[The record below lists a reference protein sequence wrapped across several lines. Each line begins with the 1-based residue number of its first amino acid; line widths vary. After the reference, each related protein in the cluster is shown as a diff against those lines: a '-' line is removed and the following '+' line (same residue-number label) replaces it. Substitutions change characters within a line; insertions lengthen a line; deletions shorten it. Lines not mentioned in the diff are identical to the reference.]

1 MCYETVNL
9 MNKEEFEKIDKVI
22 RRERLYANVDL
33 MRADVMARFGIS
45 RHRLNYLLTKY
56 AEGMSFPQY
65 INAIRLEEAYDFIT
79 YHPEMSIAEVA
90 AEVGLTPPN
99 LRELFKR
106 RYGITPSIY
115 RTHLE

>member
-1 MCYETVNL
+1 

-22 RRERLYANVDL
+22 RRERLYANVGL

-45 RHRLNYLLTKY
+45 RHRLNYLLTRY
-56 AEGMSFPQY
+56 ADGMSFPQY
-65 INAIRLEEAYDFIT
+65 INAIRIEEAYDLIT

-90 AEVGLTPPN
+90 AEVGLTAPN
-99 LRELFKR
+99 LRGLFKR
-106 RYGITPSIY
+106 RYGMTPSKY